1 MNRSRQYLARVLH
14 SYKLEVQGA
23 NVREVK
29 KYPTDDAGA
38 EQRLLSGVSGGTAV
52 AIRQVR
58 RPVVGFC
65 RGRVRLPDHERQQ
78 WQLDKYEWLVR
89 ASDLQHQQTNWGL
102 PRLHELLRQRQ
113 NIHGTTFGPLH
124 AFGNKSRYTPFIFA
138 GIGKVRAS
146 DAGSVNNSFAWLVGG
161 GFTVRIT
168 RWVSFQTIPVEYVM
182 STPNGNVGNNFLA
195 RVGLALTIP
204 K

>member
-1 MNRSRQYLARVLH
+1 MFANSRNIRRMMPALRKDFCQMCLVGL
-14 SYKLEVQGA
+14 L
-23 NVREVK
+23 
-29 KYPTDDAGA
+29 
-38 EQRLLSGVSGGTAV
+38 LLSGRCVAQSWGSVGAGYGYLITKGSNGSWASTNGWYVLPTFNINKQIGVFADFTNFYGSG
-52 AIRQVR
+52 
-58 RPVVGFC
+58 
-65 RGRVRLPDHERQQ
+65 
-78 WQLDKYEWLVR
+78 K
-89 ASDLQHQQTNWGL
+89 
-102 PRLHELLRQRQ
+102 

-195 RVGLALTIP
+195 RAGIALTIP

>member
-1 MNRSRQYLARVLH
+1 MFGNSSKNSRRTMWAVSKKSWRVCLVG
-14 SYKLEVQGA
+14 LL
-23 NVREVK
+23 
-29 KYPTDDAGA
+29 
-38 EQRLLSGVSGGTAV
+38 LLSGTCFAQSLGSVGAGYDYLVTKGANGSWTSTNGWYVLPTFNINKNIGVFADFTNFYGSG
-52 AIRQVR
+52 
-58 RPVVGFC
+58 
-65 RGRVRLPDHERQQ
+65 
-78 WQLDKYEWLVR
+78 K
-89 ASDLQHQQTNWGL
+89 
-102 PRLHELLRQRQ
+102 

-161 GFTVRIT
+161 ALTVRIT

-182 STPNGNVGNNFLA
+182 NTPNGNVGNNFLA
-195 RVGLALTIP
+195 RAGLALTIP